1 MLVILYICKILDY
14 NMEIISSVSKMGE
27 TILIRIPKKYHDQL
41 LKDGFFNAEIR
52 GHPALRIILAKYDK

>member
-1 MLVILYICKILDY
+1 MILYYI
-14 NMEIISSVSKMGE
+14 MEIFSSVSKMGE

-52 GHPALRIILAKYDK
+52 GHPALKITINKV